1 MVFMQNHGRAE
12 KYVQEDKKNMTCAI
26 SAWSQVGTVASISN
40 VHGAMTL
47 SSANAHG
54 VQVLKN
60 DIVCYIFLHKLIS
73 IFGTYGRN
81 IVTKKEGA
89 HSKRTP

>member
-1 MVFMQNHGRAE
+1 MLHGFYADPCRAQ
-12 KYVQEDKKNMTCAI
+12 KHVQEDKKNMTCAI
-26 SAWSQVGTVASISN
+26 SAWSQVATAASISN

-60 DIVCYIFLHKLIS
+60 DIVCYIFLHIYN
-73 IFGTYGRN
+73 FD
-81 IVTKKEGA
+81 VT
-89 HSKRTP
+89 P

>member
-1 MVFMQNHGRAE
+1 MLHGFYAE
-12 KYVQEDKKNMTCAI
+12 PCSAKKHAQEDKKNMTCAI
-26 SAWSQVGTVASISN
+26 SAWSQVGTVAPISN
-40 VHGAMTL
+40 VHRATTS

-60 DIVCYIFLHKLIS
+60 DIVCYIFLHKKNS

-81 IVTKKEGA
+81 ILACKYYL
-89 HSKRTP
+89 

>member
-1 MVFMQNHGRAE
+1 MLYGFYADPWRAQ
-12 KYVQEDKKNMTCAI
+12 KHVQEDMTCAI

-60 DIVCYIFLHKLIS
+60 DIFCYIFLHKLIS
-73 IFGTYGRN
+73 IFETSGRN
-81 IVTKKEGA
+81 ISACKYYL
-89 HSKRTP
+89 